1 MNGDEQYSRMSH
13 SSPFIQS
20 DKKIEIFSTLATE
33 GNKNLQSGA
42 KVMQLKF
49 VILLQDFRRGQVN
62 FVHT

>member
-49 VILLQDFRRGQVN
+49 VILIWMSQHGKMKRL
-62 FVHT
+62 